1 MNRIAD
7 LFDMWPSEAEIA
19 RAVGVHPRNV
29 WAWKNRRSIPVEH
42 WAALIHDAEARGI
55 EGVNAEMLVS
65 IHARQSDD
73 ETEAA

>member
-7 LFDMWPSEAEIA
+7 LFDLWPSEAEIA

-65 IHARQSDD
+65 IHATPKD
-73 ETEAA
+73 EPEAA